1 MSPRPSS
8 TLTAPNTLSQFYPD
22 YWGKTKPE
30 PVGMPKTL
38 SYGGSYF
45 NVSLPASAFGQSS
58 DINATT
64 FVVERTGFS
73 THAMNM
79 GMRHVEL
86 DHTFTVADD
95 GSAVF
100 HVSQLPSASVL
111 APGPA
116 LLFCVVNGVPSNATW
131 IMAGSG
137 RIEEQKV
144 EPSPV
149 LPASSMPK
157 SMWANPPDSS
167 SATASDS
174 NGAKETAGSGSGT
187 AAGGS
192 GGSSAADQARSVG
205 WAIGALSLSLLGLSA
220 L

>member
-1 MSPRPSS
+1 M
-8 TLTAPNTLSQFYPD
+8 
-22 YWGKTKPE
+22 PE
-30 PVGMPKTL
+30 TL

-45 NVSLPASAFGQSS
+45 NVSLPASAFSQSS

-95 GSAVF
+95 GSVVF
-100 HVSQLPSASVL
+100 HVSQLPPNAAIL

-137 RIEEQKV
+137 KIETQKV
-144 EPSPV
+144 ELAPA

-157 SMWANPPDSS
+157 SMWANPPDESS
-167 SATASDS
+167 STAS
-174 NGAKETAGSGSGT
+174 NGAKETAGSGTGSSSGSSGSSGADQT
-187 AAGGS
+187 RSVAWAAGT
-192 GGSSAADQARSVG
+192 
-205 WAIGALSLSLLGLSA
+205 LSLALFGLSF

>member
-1 MSPRPSS
+1 M
-8 TLTAPNTLSQFYPD
+8 
-22 YWGKTKPE
+22 PE
-30 PVGMPKTL
+30 TL

-45 NVSLPASAFGQSS
+45 NVSLPASAFSQSS
-58 DINATT
+58 DINSTT

-100 HVSQLPSASVL
+100 HVSQLPPNAAIL

-137 RIEEQKV
+137 KIETQKMSLA
-144 EPSPV
+144 PA

-157 SMWANPPDSS
+157 SMWANPPDESA
-167 SATASDS
+167 SATASNS
-174 NGAKETAGSGSGT
+174 NGAKETSGGGSS
-187 AAGGS
+187 S
-192 GGSSAADQARSVG
+192 GGSSGSSGANSRTRSSVVAWAAG
-205 WAIGALSLSLLGLSA
+205 GLSLALVGLSA